1 MTDTKLLRGL
11 IEASG
16 LKYNYI
22 AKKLGLSAYGLQLKI
37 ENDNEF
43 KASEITKF
51 CEILNLDMKTRDN
64 VFFAM
69 M

>member
-1 MTDTKLLRGL
+1 MTDTKLLRNL
-11 IEASG
+11 IDASG
-16 LKYNYI
+16 LKYKYI

-51 CEILNLDMKTRDN
+51 CEILNLDMQTRDK
-64 VFFAM
+64 VFFAAK
-69 M
+69 

>member
-1 MTDTKLLRGL
+1 MTDTKLLRNL

-22 AKKLGLSAYGLQLKI
+22 AKKLDLSAYGLKLKI

-51 CEILNLDMKTRDN
+51 CEILSLDMETRDK
-64 VFFAM
+64 VFFAIM
-69 M
+69 